1 VRRLLRALLG
11 PALLV
16 ALSTVP
22 PGAPAGAAMPP
33 SSVYSAGS
41 AVVSGSTGDLL
52 LNGPLVD
59 IVASA
64 TGRGYWQLGSDG
76 GVFNFGDAP
85 FYGSTGSIRLT
96 RPVLSMSPTRSGG
109 GYWFVASDGGIFAFG
124 DAGFFG
130 STGNMVLNRPVVG
143 MAPTQTGKG
152 YLLVASDGGVF
163 AFGDAA
169 FSGSLGSHKLDHPIV
184 GLAPLPSG
192 DGYWL
197 LDSVGSVF
205 PFGAARSYGYVVS
218 DTPMVD
224 ITATPTGRGYWLMSA
239 DGEVQAFGDAAK
251 LQPAVTLGPG
261 QRAIGLA
268 STPDG
273 HGLWVATSGRYIP
286 SAATAQGN
294 HGFLFRDS
302 LNRPGRWNPC
312 TPITWV
318 LNPALAPAGAQK
330 LLADAFDYVGSI
342 TGLTFRYGGTTA
354 AAPNSDTPGTMVL
367 GWVRGLGGPDGQATP
382 TGVLTPKGP
391 RITAA
396 AIEFDVNQSHPMTFG
411 NWGWGPVVLHEIGH
425 ALGLDHVTDKSQLMY
440 PVHQAGSPS
449 TYASGDLAG
458 LHRIGAAAG
467 CL

>member
-1 VRRLLRALLG
+1 VRPLLRALVR
-11 PALLV
+11 PVLLV
-16 ALSTVP
+16 ALLALPSGPT
-22 PGAPAGAAMPP
+22 AGAASPA
-33 SSVYSAGS
+33 SSVFSAGS

-64 TGRGYWQLGSDG
+64 SGNGYWELGSDG

-85 FYGSTGSIRLT
+85 FYGSTGNIRLT
-96 RPVLSMSPTRSGG
+96 RPVLSMSPTRGGG

-143 MAPTQTGKG
+143 MAPTQTGRG

-169 FSGSLGSHKLDHPIV
+169 FSGSLGNQKLDHPIV

-192 DGYWL
+192 NGYWL
-197 LDSVGSVF
+197 LDSVGSVY
-205 PFGAARSYGYVVS
+205 PFGAAGSYGYVIS
-218 DTPMVD
+218 DTTMVD
-224 ITATPTGRGYWLMSA
+224 IAATPTGRGYWLVDA
-239 DGEVQAFGDAAK
+239 DGEVHAFGDAAK
-251 LQPAVTLGPG
+251 LQPAVALGPG

-273 HGLWVATSGRYIP
+273 RGVWVASSGRYLP
-286 SAATAQGN
+286 NAAAAQGP
-294 HGFLFRDS
+294 HGFLFRDA

-312 TPITWV
+312 TPITW
-318 LNPALAPAGAQK
+318 LFNPAAAPAGAQK

-354 AAPNSDTPGTMVL
+354 APPNADTAGTIVV
-367 GWVRGLGGPDGQATP
+367 GWVRGLGGPDGQATQSAMS
-382 TGVLTPKGP
+382 TSVGP
-391 RITAA
+391 RITGAG
-396 AIEFDVNQSHPMTFG
+396 IELDADRTHPVTFG

-425 ALGLDHVTDKSQLMY
+425 AVGLDHVTDTAQVMY

-458 LHRIGAAAG
+458 LYQLGATAG
-467 CL
+467 CF

>member
-1 VRRLLRALLG
+1 VRRLLRALFS

-16 ALSTVP
+16 ALSALP
-22 PGAPAGAAMPP
+22 PAVHAGAATPS

-76 GVFNFGDAP
+76 GVFSFGDAP
-85 FYGSTGSIRLT
+85 FYGSTGNIRLT

-109 GYWFVASDGGIFAFG
+109 GYWFVASDGGVFAFG

-143 MAPTQTGKG
+143 MAPTRTGKG

-224 ITATPTGRGYWLMSA
+224 LAATPTGRGYWLMNA
-239 DGEVQAFGDAAK
+239 DGEVEAFGDAAQ
-251 LQPAVTLGPG
+251 LQPPVTLGPG
-261 QRAIGLA
+261 QRAVGLA

-273 HGLWVATSGRYIP
+273 RGLWVATSGRYVP
-286 SAATAQGN
+286 NAATAQGT
-294 HGFLFRDS
+294 HAFLFHDS

-312 TPITWV
+312 ASITWV
-318 LNPALAPAGAQK
+318 LNPAAAPAGAQQ
-330 LLADAFDYVGSI
+330 LLVDAFDHVGSI
-342 TGLTFRYGGTTA
+342 TGLTFRYGGTTS
-354 AAPNSDTPGTMVL
+354 AAPNADTPGTIVV
-367 GWVRGLGGPDGQATP
+367 GWVRGLGSDGRATP
-382 TGVLTPKGP
+382 SGILTPRAP

-396 AIEFDVNQSHPMTFG
+396 AIEFNVDRPHPMTFG

-425 ALGLDHVTDKSQLMY
+425 ALGLDHVTDAAQLMY

-449 TYASGDLAG
+449 TFASGDLAG
-458 LHRIGAAAG
+458 LYRVGAAGG